1 MGEPTMADAWLV
13 VALVVVVCMGIPSE
27 KQPGCSGARAVGH
40 IGAPWSA
47 NAVDTISG
55 VFEWLKHYL

>member
-13 VALVVVVCMGIPSE
+13 VALVVVVCMGILQKNSLY
-27 KQPGCSGARAVGH
+27 CSDAQAVGH
-40 IGAPWSA
+40 IGAPWGA